1 MTRLQDDW
9 ERTPPAARVFYVLAA
24 GALLLSFPLDDLSLW
39 LTGGGLLCFAIALFL
54 QFGWARRR

>member
-24 GALLLSFPLDDLSLW
+24 AALLLSFVIDGPGAVADRQS
-39 LTGGGLLCFAIALFL
+39 
-54 QFGWARRR
+54 GWSAS